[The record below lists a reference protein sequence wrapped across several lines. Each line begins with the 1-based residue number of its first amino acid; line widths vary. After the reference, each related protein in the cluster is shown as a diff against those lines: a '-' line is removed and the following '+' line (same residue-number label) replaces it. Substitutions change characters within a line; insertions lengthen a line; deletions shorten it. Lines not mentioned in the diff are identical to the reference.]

1 MAYLDESNLPA
12 SDVARIG
19 GFYPR
24 EIILDTTTD
33 KMVYVKL
40 VKSICAMAIMPDS
53 TLQLVSVWNILD
65 KYIPSEN
72 WGFIV
77 GRSTLLTILP
87 NSLVEYSRF
96 GNSMLKTIKLDTSVL
111 PFSFR
116 YDPYTDSVF
125 LSTLDLIITLKLNV
139 AQIDTYYY
147 TINRA

>member
-1 MAYLDESNLPA
+1 
-12 SDVARIG
+12 
-19 GFYPR
+19 
-24 EIILDTTTD
+24 
-33 KMVYVKL
+33 MVYVKL